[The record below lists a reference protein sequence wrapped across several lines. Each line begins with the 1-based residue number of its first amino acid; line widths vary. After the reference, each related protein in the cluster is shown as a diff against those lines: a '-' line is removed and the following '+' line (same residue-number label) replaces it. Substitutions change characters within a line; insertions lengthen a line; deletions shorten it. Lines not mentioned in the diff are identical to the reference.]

1 MSDMYN
7 VEIKKRFINERTATV
22 ILPNGYLDLWFR
34 KTAEFENANGKDVSN
49 FTFYEI
55 LDMYKTFN
63 VNSLGVLQVLN
74 SQLSTYTQW
83 CLQQNLV
90 FDSQNHFLEFKKEIL
105 DSCINHIIIKK
116 KIVSREQV
124 LEWARQLKNPS
135 DSFIFLALFEGI
147 RGKNYCELAF
157 LKISDFHD
165 GKVKL
170 NTGREIQISK
180 ELYNIAL
187 EANETLQYY
196 GVSNDLIYKL
206 NPEDLIIKNYPNV
219 QDVTDEV
226 QAGIRISHKI
236 KRNAKFL
243 GVEHFLSSNAL
254 RESGKIDF
262 IKTQSKELGID
273 AFEYVQQHKTEIEH
287 QFDCRIPSA
296 MAYYDKYKEYLD

>member
-1 MSDMYN
+1 MDEMYN
-7 VEIKKRFINERTATV
+7 SELKQRFINERTEAV
-22 ILPNGYLDLWFR
+22 VLPKGYLNLWFR
-34 KTAEFENANGKDVSN
+34 KIAEFEQANDKDISN
-49 FTFYEI
+49 FTYYEI

-74 SQLSTYTQW
+74 SNLSTYTKW

-105 DSCINHIIIKK
+105 DSCVNHLIIKK

-135 DSFIFLALFEGI
+135 DSFIFMALFEGI
-147 RGKNYCELAF
+147 KGKNYSELAY

-170 NTGREIQISK
+170 NTGREIQVSE
-180 ELYNIAL
+180 ELYNLAL
-187 EANETLQYY
+187 EANETFEYY
-196 GVSNDLIYKL
+196 GVSNDLVYKL
-206 NPEDLIIKNYPNV
+206 NPEDLIVKNYPNV
-219 QDVTDEV
+219 QDATDEV
-226 QAGIRISHKI
+226 KAGIRISHKI

-243 GVEHFLSSNAL
+243 GVEHFLSGNAL

-262 IKTQSKELGID
+262 VKKQSEELGIS
-273 AFEYVQQHKTEIEH
+273 AHEYVLQHKDAIEY

-296 MAYYDKYKEYLD
+296 PAYYDKYKEYLD